1 MGGRSWSF
9 PWFYTEEKWRGRGCL
24 LAGSLTLTGQCSDQI
39 IWAVFLILLPGIFV
53 YLIRTAR
60 TSCTVPGHN
69 YLTNRKITIAPS
81 L

>member
-1 MGGRSWSF
+1 MRGSCWSF
-9 PWFYTEEKWRGRGCL
+9 PWFYTEKMGVRVRRGGREEAK

-60 TSCTVPGHN
+60 TTCCLYRAGS
-69 YLTNRKITIAPS
+69 
-81 L
+81 